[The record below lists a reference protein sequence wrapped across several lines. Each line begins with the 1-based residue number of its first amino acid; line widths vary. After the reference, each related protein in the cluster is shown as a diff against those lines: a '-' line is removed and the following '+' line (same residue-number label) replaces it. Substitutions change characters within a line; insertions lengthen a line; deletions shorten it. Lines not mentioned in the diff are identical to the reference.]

1 MKNDFDAIDDYFSS
15 HAKQLAEDPAARFN
29 ALRDCSFFQPVAD
42 EWLQRICG
50 MAQIRTF
57 HSDVR
62 ITSQDDD
69 MKAFYVI
76 LYGAAEAFRNGK
88 LVGTIETGDCFGE
101 GIFFTDGSVATSATV
116 IADDKII
123 VAEFSKGV
131 IEALRSDTDA
141 MVSMDKALL
150 LALFKKLKGANQ
162 KIERL
167 VAAR

>member
-1 MKNDFDAIDDYFSS
+1 MDEFDAIDDHFAR
-15 HAKQLAEDPAARFN
+15 HARLLADDPAARFD
-29 ALRDCSFFQPVAD
+29 ALRSCSFFQPVAD
-42 EWLQRICG
+42 DGLQRIAG

-62 ITSQDDD
+62 ITSQDDG

-76 LYGAAEAFRNGK
+76 LYGAADAYRNGK
-88 LVGTIETGDCFGE
+88 VVGTIETGDCFGE
-101 GIFFTDGSVATSATV
+101 GIFFTDGTLTTSATV

-123 VAEFSKGV
+123 AAEFSQTV
-131 IEALRSDTDA
+131 IQALQADPHV
-141 MVSMDKALL
+141 MVSLDKALL

-167 VAAR
+167 MLK